1 MSVNLRSVIYS
12 DNTGLGVMVT
22 FIGLYISIVFLICSA
37 AILALK
43 QLASCSDSRPRY
55 ALLRSLGV
63 SEREIS
69 RSLFVQTL
77 LFFGAPLAL
86 ACFHSLFGLP
96 FCSKLLLSFGGGDM
110 SGALLPTGLLLIVV
124 YGGYFLVTYLCSRSM
139 IREQRVH
146 QE

>member
-1 MSVNLRSVIYS
+1 M
-12 DNTGLGVMVT
+12 
-22 FIGLYISIVFLICSA
+22 
-37 AILALK
+37 
-43 QLASCSDSRPRY
+43 
-55 ALLRSLGV
+55 
-63 SEREIS
+63 
-69 RSLFVQTL
+69 QTL

>member
-1 MSVNLRSVIYS
+1 MNV
-12 DNTGLGVMVT
+12 
-22 FIGLYISIVFLICSA
+22 
-37 AILALK
+37 LALFAVV
-43 QLASCSDSRPRY
+43 LVVNVVVNA
-55 ALLRSLGV
+55 V
-63 SEREIS
+63 SEVYSQEHFPLYVNGLIVQIVS
-69 RSLFVQTL
+69 MLLVLFVQTL